1 MNRKTIYIAGPMTNV
16 PGNNIEQFH
25 KAASR
30 LDDEGWFVVS
40 PTDFLSA
47 FGTNPEG
54 KLLDACMAAERAYIP
69 HLDAI
74 YLLRGW
80 QNSKGA
86 KAELAVALAHG
97 LQVLV
102 EEDE

>member
-1 MNRKTIYIAGPMTNV
+1 MNRKTIYIAGAITND
-16 PGNNIEQFH
+16 PDFYGKFAGAEE
-25 KAASR
+25 R
-30 LDDEGWFVVS
+30 LSKEGWEVIN
-40 PTDFLSA
+40 PLDFNCV
-47 FGTNPEG
+47 FGTAIEG
-54 KLLDACMAAERAYIP
+54 KLLDACMAAERAAIP

-86 KAELAVALAHG
+86 KAELAVALANG

-102 EEDE
+102 EGEE